1 MVPQLWNATDR
12 LEVTVP
18 NFNYDDIINLPYPR
32 NDWNFLIKHP
42 RMSIENRAKIFS
54 PFAALRGHSDAIDE
68 TAERNLTVRQ
78 DELMEDSRIELNE
91 TIAILM
97 ESLSHG
103 EHPIVKVT
111 HFVQDR
117 VLAEGI
123 GRYEEIEGMV
133 AKLDANAQTIQ
144 IVDKVIFLANLKSLK
159 F

>member
-1 MVPQLWNATDR
+1 M
-12 LEVTVP
+12 P